1 LKKYNIMKR
10 TAKAHWNGT
19 LKEGKG
25 EISTQSTT
33 LNKTQFS
40 FKTRFEQ
47 GVGTNPEELIAAAHA
62 GCFTMAVGAALTQ
75 AGFTPGDLDTEA
87 TLDLD
92 MAALSITGIHL
103 ELKGS
108 AIAGVD
114 EAKFK
119 SIAEG
124 AKANCIVSKALSVPI
139 TLNVTYR

>member
-1 LKKYNIMKR
+1 MKR
-10 TAKAHWNGT
+10 TAQAHWNGT

-33 LNKTQFS
+33 LNKTQYS

-75 AGFTPGDLDTEA
+75 AGFTPGDLNTEA
-87 TLDLD
+87 VLDLD
-92 MAALSITGIHL
+92 MAALRITGIQL

-108 AIAGVD
+108 VIPGVD

-119 SIAEG
+119 EIAEG
-124 AKANCIVSKALSVPI
+124 AKANCIVSKVLSVPI
-139 TLNVTYR
+139 TLNVSYK